1 MTRPTVPTA
10 ADRAYTWTRRA
21 VLTGAL
27 ESGALITEREVAE
40 AVGVS
45 RTPVREAF
53 LQLQAE
59 GVLRLYPKRGAL
71 VVPVSPQEVADVVDA
86 RLLIEAWAFGRV
98 ASVADHAVVADALS
112 ELVEAQRRCH
122 EVGDDA
128 GFQEVDRAFHAAVV
142 DGAGNRLVRGFYA
155 SLSDRQLRL
164 GAQATRADGARVERI
179 LAEHREITEALR
191 RGEGPEAVRLV
202 RAHIEATAATLGR

>member
-1 MTRPTVPTA
+1 MSSPAVPTA
-10 ADRAYTWTRRA
+10 ADRAYSWTRRA
-21 VLTGAL
+21 VLTGEL

-71 VVPVSPQEVADVVDA
+71 VVPVSSQEVADVVDA
-86 RLLIEAWAFGRV
+86 RLLIETWAFGRMATAAGHDRLAGV
-98 ASVADHAVVADALS
+98 LSDLVDEQERCRDA
-112 ELVEAQRRCH
+112 
-122 EVGDDA
+122 GDDA
-128 GFQEVDRAFHAAVV
+128 GFQEADRAFHAAVV
-142 DGAGNRLVRGFYA
+142 DKAGNALVRGFYA
-155 SLSDRQLRL
+155 SLSDRQVRL
-164 GAQATRADGARVERI
+164 GAQATRIDGARGERI
-179 LAEHREITEALR
+179 LAEHREIAGALA
-191 RGEGPEAVRLV
+191 RGEAAETTRLV